1 MTGRLDPDAR
11 FAGKQLPVSRFAGDD
26 GAADPRVREALADH
40 AAGAVGIEVVQ
51 RALVDARLLIP
62 AAAGLDRSARDAR
75 TGQRVDA
82 ESHLA
87 VVDLVSPAGWRGLIA
102 FTGLDSVRTWDPQAR
117 PVPTTAQEAAR
128 SAREDGRSVLV
139 LDPAG
144 PHRAALTGWPLLAL
158 AAGRLAFAPFEDDEV
173 RDAVLAVALRV
184 EGVTGLKV
192 LPPVDDSGDA
202 LVLLRLGADGPPV
215 PAVLGRV
222 AEGLRGDA
230 LLQQRCPGGLGVAVH
245 PA

>member
-1 MTGRLDPDAR
+1 
-11 FAGKQLPVSRFAGDD
+11 
-26 GAADPRVREALADH
+26 
-40 AAGAVGIEVVQ
+40 
-51 RALVDARLLIP
+51 
-62 AAAGLDRSARDAR
+62 
-75 TGQRVDA
+75 
-82 ESHLA
+82 
-87 VVDLVSPAGWRGLIA
+87 
-102 FTGLDSVRTWDPQAR
+102 
-117 PVPTTAQEAAR
+117 
-128 SAREDGRSVLV
+128 
-139 LDPAG
+139 
-144 PHRAALTGWPLLAL
+144 
-158 AAGRLAFAPFEDDEV
+158 V